1 MNDADMLEYCHIG
14 IAVGNAKE
22 GLKAIA
28 DEVCDDIAEDGIYK
42 TMKNINLYKKTLAF
56 FQCFFI
62 RVNVSLKWSQVLKR
76 KEAKHI
82 CTCCYKNPTGKGWIN
97 MKSI

>member
-1 MNDADMLEYCHIG
+1 MRTLAHTADNVRILSRRSVPPYLPSG

-42 TMKNINLYKKTLAF
+42 TMKKYQLI
-56 FQCFFI
+56 
-62 RVNVSLKWSQVLKR
+62 
-76 KEAKHI
+76 
-82 CTCCYKNPTGKGWIN
+82 
-97 MKSI
+97 